1 MAEVSCREIMALRH
15 QLQCDAEKAK
25 SEGVPEQMQQW
36 IAPRVWSQYMGP
48 AGMKLYQ
55 SFSDEELLDI
65 IRQEA
70 LHLGRVPAQRE
81 VFCVYRDY
89 IRRRFGN
96 WIKALRAAGLQEDGR
111 NRASQEH

>member
-1 MAEVSCREIMALRH
+1 MAEVSRLEIMALRH
-15 QLQCDAEKAK
+15 QLRCDAEKAR
-25 SEGVPEQMQQW
+25 SEGGSEQMQQW

-70 LHLGRVPAQRE
+70 L
-81 VFCVYRDY
+81 
-89 IRRRFGN
+89 
-96 WIKALRAAGLQEDGR
+96 RAAGLQEGGR

>member
-1 MAEVSCREIMALRH
+1 MAEISHREIMALRH

-25 SEGVPEQMQQW
+25 LEGFPEQMQQW
-36 IAPRVWSQYMGP
+36 IEPRIWSQYMGP
-48 AGMKLYQ
+48 TGKKLSQ

-65 IRQEA
+65 IRQET
-70 LHLGRVPAQRE
+70 LQLGHVPAQRE

-96 WIKALRAAGLQEDGR
+96 WIKAIRAAGLQGPGHHR
-111 NRASQEH
+111 VN